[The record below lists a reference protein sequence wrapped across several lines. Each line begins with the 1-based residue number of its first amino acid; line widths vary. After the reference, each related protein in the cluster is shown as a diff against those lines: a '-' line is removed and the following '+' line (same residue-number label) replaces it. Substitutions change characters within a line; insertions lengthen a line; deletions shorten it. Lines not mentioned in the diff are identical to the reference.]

1 MPIDDINALRKW
13 NKIDKEH
20 QKLIVENVYCR
31 NCKVTT
37 IVDYSITSDKY
48 GIVLKGK
55 CKKCGNEVARVVEDI

>member
-20 QKLIVENVYCR
+20 QKLIIENVFCS

-37 IVDYSITSDKY
+37 IVNYSITSDKY
-48 GIVLKGK
+48 GIILKGK
-55 CKKCGNEVARVVEDI
+55 CKKCGKDVARVIEDI

>member
-13 NKIDKEH
+13 NQIDKEH

-37 IVDYSITSDKY
+37 IVNYSITSDKY